1 MPEQF
6 LHGVEVVEVD
16 DGIRPIRTV
25 KSSIIG
31 VIGTAPDADAN
42 AFPLNT
48 PVLVFGPRQAQALGA
63 RGTLP
68 AALEDIYDQAGAL
81 VVMVR
86 IDEGATIDETLSNA
100 VGSATAMTGVHAFL
114 AAQSVAKVT
123 PRIIVAPV
131 LTSQR
136 PGNAANP
143 VVAEL
148 VGILPR
154 LRAVAF
160 VDGPGTTFADAI
172 TYRQD
177 FGSDRIMVIDP
188 HVLVWDEASN
198 APVARPASARFAG
211 VQSRL
216 DNDRGFWWSV
226 SNHELAGVEGI
237 SRPISYQL
245 GDPNC
250 EANQLNEHEVS
261 TVIHDNGW
269 RTWGDRSTSSD
280 PMWAFL
286 SVRRTADMVYESVER
301 AFRWAMDRPISANLI
316 EDIAESVNLYLAHL
330 KAVGAILG
338 GRAWLD
344 PELNTKDQL
353 MAGKLTID
361 FDIEPPA
368 PMEHL
373 IFRAHRNDGYYEEL
387 VAEVAREIAGNAA
400 A

>member
-6 LHGVEVVEVD
+6 LHVVEVVEVD

-31 VIGTAPDADAN
+31 VIGTAPAADAT
-42 AFPLNT
+42 AFPLNE
-48 PVLVFGPRQAQALGA
+48 PVLVFGPRQAAKLGTG
-63 RGTLP
+63 GTLP
-68 AALEDIYDQAGAL
+68 AAMDDIYDQGGAL
-81 VVMVR
+81 AVVVR
-86 IDEGATIDETLSNA
+86 IEEGADINATLTNA
-100 VGSATAMTGVHAFL
+100 VGDAVQMSGVHAFL
-114 AAQSVAKVT
+114 AAATKVKVS
-123 PRIIVAPV
+123 PRIIVAPG
-131 LTSQR
+131 LTAQR
-136 PGNAANP
+136 PNGQANP

-148 VGILPR
+148 AGILPR

-160 VDGPGTTFADAI
+160 VDGPSTTFADAVA
-172 TYRQD
+172 YRQD

-188 HVLVWDEASN
+188 HVLVWDAASN

-211 VQSRL
+211 RQAQL

-226 SNHELAGVEGI
+226 SNQPLAGVIGLA
-237 SRPISYQL
+237 RPISFNIS
-245 GDPNC
+245 DTNS
-250 EANQLNEHEVS
+250 EANQLNENEVS
-261 TVIHDNGW
+261 TVIHADGF
-269 RTWGDRSTSSD
+269 RAWGNRSTTND

-286 SVRRTADMVYESVER
+286 SVRRTADMVYESVEQ

-330 KAVGAILG
+330 KSAGAILG
-338 GRAWLD
+338 GKAWLD

-373 IFRAHRNDGYYEEL
+373 IFRAHRNAGYYEEL
-387 VAEVAREIAGNAA
+387 VDDVAREIATSAA
-400 A
+400 

>member
-25 KSSIIG
+25 KSSVIG
-31 VIGTAPDADAN
+31 VIGTAPDADAT
-42 AFPLNT
+42 AFPLNE
-48 PVLVFGPRQAQALGA
+48 PVLVFGPRQASRLGQA
-63 RGTLP
+63 GTLP
-68 AALEDIYDQAGAL
+68 AAMDDIYDQGGAL
-81 VVMVR
+81 VVVVR
-86 IDEGATIDETLSNA
+86 IEEGADISATLSNA
-100 VGSATAMTGVHAFL
+100 VGDAAQMTGVHAFL
-114 AAQSVAKVT
+114 AAETKVKVT
-123 PRIIVAPV
+123 PRIIVAPG
-131 LTSQR
+131 LTSIR
-136 PGNAANP
+136 PNGQANP

-148 VGILPR
+148 AGILPR
-154 LRAVAF
+154 MRAVAF
-160 VDGPGTTFADAI
+160 VDGPSTTFADAV

-188 HVLVWDEASN
+188 HVLVWDRASGQ
-198 APVARPASARFAG
+198 PVARPASARFAG

-226 SNHELAGVEGI
+226 SNQTLAGVIGLG
-237 SRPISYQL
+237 RPISFNIS
-245 GDPNC
+245 DPNS
-250 EANQLNEHEVS
+250 EANLLNENEVS
-261 TVIHDNGW
+261 TVIHAEGY
-269 RTWGDRSTSSD
+269 RTWGNRSTTND

-286 SVRRTADMVYESVER
+286 SVRRTADMVYESVEQ

-338 GRAWLD
+338 GKAWLD

-373 IFRAHRNDGYYEEL
+373 IFRAHRNAGYYEEL
-387 VAEVAREIAGNAA
+387 VEDVAREIATSAA
-400 A
+400 